1 MDFKRIQVVLV
12 FFFLIFDMY
21 LLYML
26 FNRAEVLA
34 PPVQEVTVTLE
45 ENLTN
50 RGVQY
55 SELGT
60 EKLQL
65 PFVVSKPNN
74 HLAENITQLTGQTA
88 SVNTDGVLS
97 STMNEPYDLDLG
109 INQNTTGLSTE
120 QRQILYET
128 LSNSDLFISGDSY
141 QNVWYVST
149 EQAIYV
155 RMIAYDGNP
164 IVDGTAE
171 IRINLDENYHMISY
185 TQTYQAQIT
194 QLDSNEEILSERE
207 AMEIIDRRVETQIPD
222 DSLIHYAI
230 LVYYQSTSLDGLNV
244 YSPAWQFVY
253 DNPNGRFTV
262 LVDGIK
268 GNDVSR
274 IQVN

>member
-12 FFFLIFDMY
+12 FFFLVFDLY

-26 FNRAEVLA
+26 FNRADVLVQ
-34 PPVQEVTVTLE
+34 PVQEVTVTIE

-50 RGVQY
+50 RGVQFD
-55 SELGT
+55 ELRT

-65 PFVVSKPNN
+65 PFVVSEPNN
-74 HLAENITQLTGQTA
+74 HLAENITQLSGQTP
-88 SVNTDGVLS
+88 SVNTEGVLS
-97 STMNEPYDLDLG
+97 STLDEPYDLGLG
-109 INQNTTGLSTE
+109 IDQNTTGLSTE
-120 QRQILYET
+120 QRQSLHDV
-128 LSNSDLFISGDSY
+128 LSNPELIISGEEY
-141 QNVWYVST
+141 RNVWYVST

-171 IRINLDENYHMISY
+171 IRINLDENFMMTSY
-185 TQTYQAQIT
+185 IQTYQANLT
-194 QLDSNEEILSERE
+194 QLDSNESILSERE
-207 AMEIIDRRVETQIPD
+207 ALEIIDRRVETQIPD
-222 DSLIHYAI
+222 DSIIHYAI
-230 LVYYQSTSLDGLNV
+230 LVYYRSTSLDGLNV

-253 DNPNGRFTV
+253 DNPGGRFTL
-262 LVDGIK
+262 LVDGIR